1 MLNGC
6 AGKELLLSPSLE
18 MRLSLATTLLTDN
31 RGLRK
36 ELCSSFWWKPML
48 KHIVAKS
55 KGRVA
60 LGMRLKRATASLWLQ
75 PTHRLT
81 WKVHFK
87 LSPDLAKEGSLQCV
101 SNNSAAFHQP
111 FSLKNLLYAVLCLS
125 RMHSYVSFDQ
135 TATMWYVCSCSDS
148 LLTSPPKRWEALT
161 NLTLLWNV
169 YLKSS
174 LLPQKAA
181 HHHKHH
187 ISPLKRCLAFDR
199 FLWNVYEKAEL
210 DSSTVR

>member
-1 MLNGC
+1 MTLLRNPSNLAIPPFLKLRQENLKWVRC

-18 MRLSLATTLLTDN
+18 MRLSLATTLLTD

-75 PTHRLT
+75 PTHLLT

-87 LSPDLAKEGSLQCV
+87 LCPDLAKEGSLQCV

-111 FSLKNLLYAVLCLS
+111 FSLKNLLYAVFCLDKWRHS
-125 RMHSYVSFDQ
+125 RIHSYVSFDH
-135 TATMWYVCSCSDS
+135 TTTMYCVC
-148 LLTSPPKRWEALT
+148 
-161 NLTLLWNV
+161 
-169 YLKSS
+169 
-174 LLPQKAA
+174 
-181 HHHKHH
+181 
-187 ISPLKRCLAFDR
+187 I
-199 FLWNVYEKAEL
+199 
-210 DSSTVR
+210 